1 MVDLKKSDGSLKAE
15 LCSALFASFLKEKQ
29 FLDGLSPNTIRIY
42 SKAWLA
48 FQRYGTEITEAGVK
62 EFMIEMISSGQIKP
76 GSANGYARSIN
87 SFLTWLFDAGHTD
100 KRLKV
105 PLQKLEKRV
114 LKTYSFD
121 EVSKIISFKPKTRE
135 EKRILAVLFFLI
147 DTGARINEALTLTR
161 KNIDFENLLVT
172 LKGKGAKERRIPISL
187 ECRKALFR

>member
-1 MVDLKKSDGSLKAE
+1 
-15 LCSALFASFLKEKQ
+15 
-29 FLDGLSPNTIRIY
+29 
-42 SKAWLA
+42 
-48 FQRYGTEITEAGVK
+48 VK